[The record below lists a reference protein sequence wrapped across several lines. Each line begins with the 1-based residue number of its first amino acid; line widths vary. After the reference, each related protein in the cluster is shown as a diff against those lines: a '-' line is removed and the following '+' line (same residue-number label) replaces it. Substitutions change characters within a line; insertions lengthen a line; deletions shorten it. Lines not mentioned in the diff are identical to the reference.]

1 MSEALTRND
10 MRLNRWI
17 LGMTGLLFIGNCAR
31 RHDYWG
37 VAFGTIIFVW
47 VALRF
52 PFNDLSWASKGKRIA
67 EVAFVATSVAAIW
80 FTIRG

>member
-1 MSEALTRND
+1 MSEALTPAA

-17 LGMTGLLFIGNCAR
+17 MGIGGLLFISNCAR
-31 RHDYWG
+31 THDYWG
-37 VAFGTIIFVW
+37 MTFGILVFVW

-52 PFNDLSWASKGKRIA
+52 PFSDWAWASIGRRIA
-67 EVAFVATSVAAIW
+67 EVAFAATAVAAIW

>member
-1 MSEALTRND
+1 MSEALTPRE
-10 MRLNRWI
+10 MQQNRWI
-17 LGMTGLLFIGNCAR
+17 LGTTGFVFIGNCAR

-37 VAFGTIIFVW
+37 VAFGILIFVW

-52 PFNDLSWASKGKRIA
+52 PFKDLSWASKGKRIA